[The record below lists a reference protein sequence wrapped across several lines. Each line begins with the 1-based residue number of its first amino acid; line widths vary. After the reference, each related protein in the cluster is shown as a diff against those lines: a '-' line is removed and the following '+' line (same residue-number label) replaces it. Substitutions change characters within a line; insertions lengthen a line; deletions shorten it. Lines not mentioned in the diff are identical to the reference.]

1 MDQDSGSIM
10 SAGSDVKRAHYLPFL
25 TSIEKVTKQGVDRV
39 MNDGVYLRTRY
50 EDPRGRE
57 VRIREYGED
66 GAVWATVNGERSLW
80 SRFDDAAV
88 AAARRAVLD
97 ADLGG
102 LEDIEPSGHDLATM
116 TYEWWV
122 DESSGR
128 FVDAAYPAVVPE
140 AVDRLEEAL
149 LQLEEAAV
157 DPEG

>member
-1 MDQDSGSIM
+1 M
-10 SAGSDVKRAHYLPFL
+10 S
-25 TSIEKVTKQGVDRV
+25 
-39 MNDGVYLRTRY
+39 DGLYLRSRY
-50 EDPRGRE
+50 EDPRRRE
-57 VRIREYGED
+57 VREREYGED
-66 GAVWATVNGERSLW
+66 GVVWVSVNGERSLRC
-80 SRFDDAAV
+80 RFDATTLAV
-88 AAARRAVLD
+88 ARQAVLD

-149 LQLEEAAV
+149 LQLEEAA
-157 DPEG
+157 DDSEG

>member
-1 MDQDSGSIM
+1 M
-10 SAGSDVKRAHYLPFL
+10 S
-25 TSIEKVTKQGVDRV
+25 
-39 MNDGVYLRTRY
+39 DGLYLRTRY
-50 EDPRGRE
+50 EDPRRRE
-57 VRIREYGED
+57 VREREYGED
-66 GAVWATVNGERSLW
+66 GVVWVSVNGERSLRC
-80 SRFDDAAV
+80 RFDATTL
-88 AAARRAVLD
+88 AAARQAVLD

-149 LQLEEAAV
+149 LQLEEAA
-157 DPEG
+157 DDSEG